1 MGSLVGQEVPVHIHT
16 LRDVTGFLP
25 GAQEVRE
32 AVMAAA
38 VEGSTQRSAPAQ
50 SISSALTITAN
61 GSSIQENVGDLANL
75 ITGMFRD
82 HVSVDKV
89 VAKVVAK
96 VVLKADHKVVA
107 RKVPKESNLAV
118 AKEDPRWGR
127 VSSPHFFSY

>member
-1 MGSLVGQEVPVHIHT
+1 M
-16 LRDVTGFLP
+16 
-25 GAQEVRE
+25 
-32 AVMAAA
+32 
-38 VEGSTQRSAPAQ
+38 
-50 SISSALTITAN
+50 TITAN
-61 GSSIQENVGDLANL
+61 GSSIPENVGDLANL

-82 HVSVDKV
+82 HVSVD
-89 VAKVVAK
+89 KVVAK